1 MYSLRLLMMDGK
13 AVRNM
18 YIALQ
23 KKTNLKK
30 LVHIVGFTIEIYQDA
45 RPYKRHKKDC
55 LSSILNL
62 LIL

>member
-1 MYSLRLLMMDGK
+1 MMDGK